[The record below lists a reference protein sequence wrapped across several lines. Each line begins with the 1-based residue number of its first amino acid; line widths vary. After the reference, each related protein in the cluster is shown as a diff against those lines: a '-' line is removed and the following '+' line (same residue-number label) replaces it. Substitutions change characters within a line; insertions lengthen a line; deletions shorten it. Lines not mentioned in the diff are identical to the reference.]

1 LIEEFRTFA
10 LRGNVVDMAVGIII
24 GGAFSTIVRSL
35 VDDIIMPPVG
45 LFLGDVA
52 FQDLFVVLR
61 VGSDVPPP
69 YATIT
74 AAQEAGAVTLN
85 YGLFINNVIS
95 FLILAFTIF
104 MVIRMM
110 NQTRERFRHVEKTE
124 SAPTEKA
131 CHTALPASQCRLN
144 AARIAPPNLQTD

>member
-131 CHTALPASQCRLN
+131 CPYCVTSIPVQAKRC
-144 AARIAPPNLQTD
+144 PNCTSKLTN